1 MCLRERSQGDF
12 ESFDLSS
19 YRIGNAIFQGQKI
32 RCGAGFQVGRRT
44 IMGLLREVG
53 LKWQEIL
60 FNQQGIIEAWV
71 SPGLQ
76 MELWDGAS
84 RKAR

>member
-1 MCLRERSQGDF
+1 
-12 ESFDLSS
+12 
-19 YRIGNAIFQGQKI
+19 
-32 RCGAGFQVGRRT
+32 
-44 IMGLLREVG
+44 MGLLREEG

-76 MELWDGAS
+76 MELWDRAS